1 MTFEKVAT
9 RNGEGAHCAVSK
21 LPAAGGTVGVRAG
34 ELVAVFRVSWNI
46 NIRVPCIVVVRYTSG
61 FTWDTR
67 DAAGA

>member
-21 LPAAGGTVGVRAG
+21 LPAAGGTVSVGAG
-34 ELVAVFRVSWNI
+34 ELVAVFRV